1 MIEMMKIKVIK
12 LNVGGCNSDIVWFD
26 EEYLVDESE
35 FSFKMKEKEEEG
47 GGNEG
52 CRFWFIREDSE
63 YFKMDGEEFIEKEL
77 DCKLSEKYN
86 YVCRLDDYWN
96 EVNEKFGVKEDGYD
110 EECDLEEVEKE

>member
-1 MIEMMKIKVIK
+1 MIKGMKIKVIK
-12 LNVGGCNSDIVWFD
+12 LSVGGCNSEIVWFD

-63 YFKMDGEEFIEKEL
+63 YFNLDGEEFIEKEL
-77 DCKLSEKYN
+77 DCKLSEKYD